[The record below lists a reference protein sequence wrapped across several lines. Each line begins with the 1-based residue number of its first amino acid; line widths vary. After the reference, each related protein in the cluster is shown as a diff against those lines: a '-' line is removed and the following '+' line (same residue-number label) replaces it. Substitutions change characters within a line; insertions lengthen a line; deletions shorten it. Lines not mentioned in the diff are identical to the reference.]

1 MNVIKETASLI
12 CSPLVHIFNLSLSSG
27 SVPDQMKCARV
38 IPLFKSGLTSLF
50 TNYRPVSVLPAFS
63 KILEKLV
70 YNRLVKYLEKYDI
83 LSSNQYGF
91 RKNHST
97 FHALVHLYDKISAA
111 IDSKQIAL
119 GLFIDLS
126 KAFDTVN
133 HESLLKKL
141 DFFLIRGLALEWF
154 RSYLSGRLQQVQYNG
169 QTSMPKVIRCGVP
182 QGCILG
188 PLLFLIYINDLC
200 QVSNVLD
207 VILFADDTNIFYSHK
222 DPNFL
227 NTIVNTEL
235 DKLSSWFQANRLSI
249 NVKKSNFV
257 IFKSAQNRQ
266 HLDFSF
272 FIDNNQID
280 RVEEVVFLGVIL
292 DQNLNWKS
300 HIHNVARKVSK
311 SLGIIYKASF
321 CLNEA
326 SLRTLYFSLVYPYL
340 CYCVGVWG
348 YTYPSNLKRV
358 VTLQKRAIRIISK
371 SKFDAHTDP
380 LFKELK
386 MLKLDSI
393 IRFHI
398 CKLMF
403 LYRHGLL
410 PESFDNMFPLNNECV
425 E

>member
-1 MNVIKETASLI
+1 ML
-12 CSPLVHIFNLSLSSG
+12 SPLGQPCHQQIIDLIDHL
-27 SVPDQMKCARV
+27 
-38 IPLFKSGLTSLF
+38 

-91 RKNHST
+91 RKNYST

-133 HESLLKKL
+133 HEILLKKL
-141 DFFLIRGLALEWF
+141 EFFGIRGLALEWF
-154 RSYLSGRLQQVQYNG
+154 RSYLSRRLQQVQYNG
-169 QTSMPKVIRCGVP
+169 QTSMPKGIRCGVP
-182 QGCILG
+182 QGSILG

-200 QVSNVLD
+200 QVTNILD

-235 DKLSSWFQANRLSI
+235 HKLSSWFQGNRLSI

-266 HLDFSF
+266 NLDFSF

-280 RVEEVVFLGVIL
+280 RVEEVVFLRVIL

-300 HIHNVARKVSK
+300 HIHNVARKISK
-311 SLGIIYKASF
+311 SLGSIYKASF

-326 SLRTLYFSLVYPYL
+326 SLCTLYFSLV
-340 CYCVGVWG
+340 
-348 YTYPSNLKRV
+348 
-358 VTLQKRAIRIISK
+358 
-371 SKFDAHTDP
+371 
-380 LFKELK
+380 
-386 MLKLDSI
+386 
-393 IRFHI
+393 
-398 CKLMF
+398 
-403 LYRHGLL
+403 
-410 PESFDNMFPLNNECV
+410 
-425 E
+425 

>member
-1 MNVIKETASLI
+1 MNL
-12 CSPLVHIFNLSLSSG
+12 LSYILCYF
-27 SVPDQMKCARV
+27 MLAYRV
-38 IPLFKSGLTSLF
+38 KAIIIIIIIIKSGLTSLF

-97 FHALVHLYDKISAA
+97 FHALVHLYEKISAA

-119 GLFIDLS
+119 GLFIGLC
-126 KAFDTVN
+126 KAFETVN
-133 HESLLKKL
+133 HEILSKKL
-141 DFFLIRGLALEWF
+141 EFFGIRGLALEWF
-154 RSYLSGRLQQVQYNG
+154 RSYLSGRLQQVQYDG

-182 QGCILG
+182 QGSILG

-200 QVSNVLD
+200 QVSNILD
-207 VILFADDTNIFYSHK
+207 VILFADDTNIFYSYK

-266 HLDFSF
+266 NLDFSF

-300 HIHNVARKVSK
+300 HIHNVARKISK
-311 SLGIIYKASF
+311 SFGIIYKASF

-348 YTYPSNLKRV
+348 STYPSNLKRV

-380 LFKELK
+380 
-386 MLKLDSI
+386 
-393 IRFHI
+393 
-398 CKLMF
+398 
-403 LYRHGLL
+403 
-410 PESFDNMFPLNNECV
+410 
-425 E
+425 

>member
-1 MNVIKETASLI
+1 M
-12 CSPLVHIFNLSLSSG
+12 
-27 SVPDQMKCARV
+27 
-38 IPLFKSGLTSLF
+38 
-50 TNYRPVSVLPAFS
+50 
-63 KILEKLV
+63 
-70 YNRLVKYLEKYDI
+70 
-83 LSSNQYGF
+83 
-91 RKNHST
+91 
-97 FHALVHLYDKISAA
+97 
-111 IDSKQIAL
+111 
-119 GLFIDLS
+119 
-126 KAFDTVN
+126 
-133 HESLLKKL
+133 
-141 DFFLIRGLALEWF
+141 
-154 RSYLSGRLQQVQYNG
+154 
-169 QTSMPKVIRCGVP
+169 
-182 QGCILG
+182 
-188 PLLFLIYINDLC
+188 
-200 QVSNVLD
+200 
-207 VILFADDTNIFYSHK
+207 FADDTNIFYSHK

-266 HLDFSF
+266 NLDFSF
-272 FIDNNQID
+272 FTYNNQIIID

-300 HIHNVARKVSK
+300 HIHNVARKISK

-348 YTYPSNLKRV
+348 STYPSNLKRV

-410 PESFDNMFPLNNECV
+410 PESFDNMFPLNNEIHSYNTSRSCFSLPYCRTNIGKFSIRYQGPKLFNSV
-425 E
+425 NEDIRNSSSVSLFSSRLKSFLLA